1 MGSNYTVYRPTVYST
16 ALKPKAVLKEIA
28 ERVGLQIVLKISESG
43 LALNTR
49 QSVKNL
55 NMVLLKGYLN

>member
-1 MGSNYTVYRPTVYST
+1 MGSNYTVYTAYST

-28 ERVGLQIVLKISESG
+28 ERVGLQIVLKKFESG